1 MRRISLILIFAAH
14 QSGDA
19 HLFEFAELRFRPI
32 EKDDLKWLHV
42 WENDFE
48 TMMYNRSQPLCTIS
62 MSQFE
67 ERYSEWMKDEKSLN
81 FIVEN
86 TALKEPIGT
95 AGIHRD
101 KWSNVPTATIGTY
114 IGKKECWEKGFGTKI
129 TVALLEMGFIHLGLN
144 SCQAGS
150 VEYNTR
156 AHRTLEACGFKKC
169 GIVREVARAPLHDAQ
184 AASQR
189 GPTRV
194 HQIVDTR
201 LKNDDSSL
209 SIARVKAK
217 EDGCVGWFCIGHCGG
232 PSRFLQTLSVCN

>member
-1 MRRISLILIFAAH
+1 M
-14 QSGDA
+14 
-19 HLFEFAELRFRPI
+19 FEFAELRFRPI

-169 GIVREVARAPLHDAQ
+169 GIVREVVFVAGKKWAMLHFDVLREEYMDIRINLLKKTLGDSVQDYLKKNEPAFK
-184 AASQR
+184 
-189 GPTRV
+189 PTK
-194 HQIVDTR
+194 I
-201 LKNDDSSL
+201 
-209 SIARVKAK
+209 K
-217 EDGCVGWFCIGHCGG
+217 EDA
-232 PSRFLQTLSVCN
+232 L